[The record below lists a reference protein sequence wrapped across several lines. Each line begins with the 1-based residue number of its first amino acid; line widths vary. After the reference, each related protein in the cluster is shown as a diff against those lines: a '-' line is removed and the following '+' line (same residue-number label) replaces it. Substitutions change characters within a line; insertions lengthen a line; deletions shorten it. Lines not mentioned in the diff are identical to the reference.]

1 MTSLPLFPSAD
12 QPISATLIREIIRS
26 IRAITPIQGKNVSLS
41 YTPNGVVINAAGT
54 SSTVVPSP
62 SPNPPSRFSIAE
74 VIKEYSEPEDEDES
88 PTLIKLSLKLAN
100 LYYRVGGKSYSISV
114 TTAGNQDIVTV
125 YDIDDTAAPEKPIVA
140 LKVNLSGDAP
150 SASLV
155 AYKDLAALN
164 AAEQNLN
171 YYIQPLYFVEA
182 QSGAIS
188 CDLRIGPPDI
198 NAGEFANEEDA

>member
-1 MTSLPLFPSAD
+1 MTSLPLFPSAA

-62 SPNPPSRFSIAE
+62 SPNPPSRFSIAA
-74 VIKEYSEPEDEDES
+74 IIPEYSTSENPEDT

-100 LYYRVGGKSYSISV
+100 LYYRVGGKSYAIIPDDV
-114 TTAGNQDIVTV
+114 LDVVTV
-125 YDIDDTAAPEKPIVA
+125 YNIDDEDAEKPIVA

-164 AAEQNLN
+164 AAEQDLDF
-171 YYIQPLYFVEA
+171 YIQPLYFVEA